1 MDFLA
6 DVNWIYMLFAAFAG
20 GAFGAAIGA
29 LPAFVFTGFMVIAGE
44 ASGTGA
50 VTGDLGFGYFFGP
63 HISFAGGAA
72 AAAYAAKQNYLDDGK
87 NIAAALGTDIDVLA
101 VGGLFGIFGAIFQ
114 LFMAGFGLP
123 LDTIALTVVA
133 SALLHRVV
141 FGYSLIGSP
150 AGGFL
155 DVGDTN
161 AWLPHQYKWSGV
173 AGIGLITGLLGG
185 FTALATGSPF
195 MAFGISAASLL
206 FLNLGVE
213 KIPVTHHMTLPA
225 ATIAIAVTATGDG
238 VTASAA
244 LAGTSEVVGLVM
256 GGLFGVICA
265 LFGELFERVFYA
277 HGDTHVDPPAAAI
290 VFGTILIA
298 LLYFSGIIGSAS
310 WVA

>member
-1 MDFLA
+1 MEFLA

-44 ASGTGA
+44 AAGGGA

-72 AAAYAAKQNYLDDGK
+72 AAAYAANKDYLDDGK
-87 NIAAALGTDIDVLA
+87 NIAAALGTQPDVLI

-123 LDTIALTVVA
+123 LDTIAITVVA
-133 SALLHRVV
+133 SALLHRVA
-141 FGYSLIGSP
+141 FGYSLVGSP
-150 AGGFL
+150 AGGFF
-155 DVGDTN
+155 DVTDDN

-173 AGIGLITGLLGG
+173 AIIGLVTGLLGA
-185 FTALATGSPF
+185 FTAIATGSAF

-225 ATIAIAVTATGDG
+225 ATIALAVTATGDAAIVG
-238 VTASAA
+238 GDVTGLMMGAVF
-244 LAGTSEVVGLVM
+244 GT
-256 GGLFGVICA
+256 ICA
-265 LFGELFERVFYA
+265 LFGEFFQRIFYA

-290 VFGTILIA
+290 TFGTLLIA
-298 LLYFSGIIGSAS
+298 LMYFAGLIPSAS
-310 WVA
+310 WVVPA